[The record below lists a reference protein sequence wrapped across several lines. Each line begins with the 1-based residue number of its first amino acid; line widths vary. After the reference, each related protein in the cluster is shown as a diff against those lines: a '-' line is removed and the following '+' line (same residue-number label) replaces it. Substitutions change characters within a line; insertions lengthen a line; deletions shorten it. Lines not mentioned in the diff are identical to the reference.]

1 VGAKLT
7 QTVTR
12 RGSERGIALNGW
24 ALLAVPGL
32 LFLALF
38 FLLPILRMGARSVT
52 DPSPANYRVFFES
65 TVYVKVLWTTLRTSL
80 VVTVVSLFL
89 GYPYAYV
96 MHHAKPRA
104 RAALIAL
111 VLVPFWSSL
120 LVRTYAW
127 TVLLQDTG
135 VVNSLLKRL
144 DLIDQPLALMRNT
157 LGVTVG
163 MSHIL
168 LPFMVLPIFATM
180 RRIDV
185 DLIPAAEG
193 LGARPFAA
201 FRRVFLPLSLPGV
214 FAGCLLVFVLALGFY
229 ITPALLGNPRNAMF
243 SELVVNMVSERLQFG
258 VGSALAMTLLA
269 VTLVLLWVGSRFV
282 PVSEALGYQED
293 R

>member
-1 VGAKLT
+1 VGAKLA

-12 RGSERGIALNGW
+12 RGSERGIALNAW

-65 TVYVKVLWTTLRTSL
+65 PVYAKVLWTTLRTSF
-80 VVTVVSLFL
+80 VVTVVSLLL

-96 MHHAKPRA
+96 MHHARPRVQV
-104 RAALIAL
+104 ALIAL
-111 VLVPFWSSL
+111 VIVPFWSSL

-144 DLIDQPLALMRNT
+144 ALIDQPLALMRNT

-168 LPFMVLPIFATM
+168 VPFMVLPIFATM

-229 ITPALLGNPRNAMF
+229 ITPALLGNPQNAMF
-243 SELVVNMVSERLQFG
+243 SELVVNMVSERLDFG

-282 PVSEALGYQED
+282 RVSEALGYRED

>member
-1 VGAKLT
+1 MGTKLA

-12 RGSERGIALNGW
+12 QGSKRGIALNGW
-24 ALLAVPGL
+24 TLLAVPGL

-52 DPSPANYRVFFES
+52 DPSPANYGVFFES
-65 TVYVKVLWTTLRTSL
+65 PVYAKVLWTTLRTSF
-80 VVTVVSLFL
+80 VVTVVSLLL

-104 RAALIAL
+104 QAALIAL
-111 VLVPFWSSL
+111 VIVPFWSSL

-144 DLIDQPLALMRNT
+144 ALIDQPLALMRNT

-168 LPFMVLPIFATM
+168 VPFMVLPIFATM

-229 ITPALLGNPRNAMF
+229 ITPALLGNPQNAMF
-243 SELVVNMVSERLQFG
+243 SELVVNMVSERLEFG
-258 VGSALAMTLLA
+258 VGSALAITLLA

-282 PVSEALGYQED
+282 RVSEALGYRED

>member
-1 VGAKLT
+1 VGAKLA

-12 RGSERGIALNGW
+12 RGSGRGIALNAW
-24 ALLAVPGL
+24 ALVAVPGL

-65 TVYVKVLWTTLRTSL
+65 PVYAKVLWTTLRTSL
-80 VVTVVSLFL
+80 VVTVVSLLL

-104 RAALIAL
+104 QAVLIAL
-111 VLVPFWSSL
+111 VIVPFWSSL

-144 DLIDQPLALMRNT
+144 ALIDQPLALMRNT

-168 LPFMVLPIFATM
+168 VPFMVLPIFATM

-229 ITPALLGNPRNAMF
+229 ITPALLGNPQNAMF
-243 SELVVNMVSERLQFG
+243 SELVVNMVSERLEFG

-282 PVSEALGYQED
+282 RVSEALGYRDD